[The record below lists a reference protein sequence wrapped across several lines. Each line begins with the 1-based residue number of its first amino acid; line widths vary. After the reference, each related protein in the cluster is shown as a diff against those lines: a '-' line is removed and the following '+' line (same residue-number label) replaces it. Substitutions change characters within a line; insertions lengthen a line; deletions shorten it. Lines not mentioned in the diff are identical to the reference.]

1 MVQAIPDSNLSLED
15 LQEKFN
21 LQRTSNDQFFTEW
34 STNLLELSNIE
45 KQTLDRVK
53 SNYLHL
59 TQSRPMIESLVQM
72 VVLSPLLDLAG
83 FYQPPFKVEVEVPVQ
98 ISIEDEDEVVQGR
111 IDVLVLRNQLWVLV
125 IESKRGGLSLEP
137 AMPQALAYML
147 DNQNS
152 AQPIFGLLVNG
163 REFVFVKLI
172 QQEQPKYARS
182 YALSIERDS
191 ELHQVVSILKRI
203 GELIIARSGH

>member
-1 MVQAIPDSNLSLED
+1 MVQAIPATNLSLEY

-34 STNLLELSNIE
+34 STNLVELSNIE

-147 DNQNS
+147 ANPATEKSTFGFITNGS
-152 AQPIFGLLVNG
+152 NFIFLKLSKQGTPQYAYSY
-163 REFVFVKLI
+163 EFTLRRGNEDFYNVL
-172 QQEQPKYARS
+172 
-182 YALSIERDS
+182 
-191 ELHQVVSILKRI
+191 SILKRL
-203 GELIIARSGH
+203 GQLILQ

>member
-1 MVQAIPDSNLSLED
+1 MVQAIPASNLFLED

-34 STNLLELSNIE
+34 LTNLPELSNLE

-59 TQSRPMIESLVQM
+59 TESRPMIESLVQM

-83 FYQPPFKVEVEVPVQ
+83 FYQPPFKVEAEVPVQ

-111 IDVLVLRNQLWVLV
+111 IDVLVLRNQLWLLA
-125 IESKRGGLSLEP
+125 IESKLGGLSLEP

-147 DNQNS
+147 ASPAPEKPAFGFITNGSNF
-152 AQPIFGLLVNG
+152 IFLKLSKQGTPQYAYSY
-163 REFVFVKLI
+163 EFTLRRGNEDFYNVL
-172 QQEQPKYARS
+172 
-182 YALSIERDS
+182 
-191 ELHQVVSILKRI
+191 SILKRL
-203 GELIIARSGH
+203 GQLILQ